1 MTSPSPEHEPLGGL
15 PLSELLDRLA
25 AKSPVPGGGSVA
37 GITTGLAAG
46 LGGMVV
52 AYSLGKSS
60 LSEHQSMLEETANRL
75 EALRADALEQA
86 DADAAAYRE
95 LNTLWRLDAN
105 DPARVAGFAGAV
117 EGAIEAPGAIMK
129 SARDVLTCLRELPG
143 RSAKHLG
150 SDLAIAV
157 ELACTGGRAAERNVS
172 VNLPFVEDASLR
184 EQLDERYGMLG
195 EEIDAIARGIIEALS

>member
-1 MTSPSPEHEPLGGL
+1 MNQSSPEAGALGGL
-15 PLSELLDRLA
+15 PLTELLDRLA
-25 AKSPVPGGGSVA
+25 EKSPVPGGGSVA

-60 LSEHQSMLEETANRL
+60 LSEHQSMLETAAERL
-75 EALRADALEQA
+75 QRLRGCAVEQA

-95 LNTLWRLDAN
+95 LNTLWRLDED
-105 DPARVAGFAGAV
+105 DPARIEGFADAV
-117 EGAIEAPGAIMK
+117 RGAIEAPGAIMH
-129 SARDVLTCLRELPG
+129 SAREVLDCLRELPE
-143 RSAKHLG
+143 RSARHLR

-172 VNLPFVEDASLR
+172 VNLPLVEDETLR
-184 EQLDERYGMLG
+184 EELDARYGTLG
-195 EEIDAIARGIIEALS
+195 AEIDTIARGIIETLS